1 MYQILTYICS
11 NQNPTAM
18 IKILDE
24 QNSILTR
31 YVAQMRDAQIQQDP
45 MRFRSNLERV
55 GEIIGYEISK
65 TLNYKQHTVI
75 TPLGE
80 AEVMMPDD
88 QIVVA
93 SILRAGIPMHN
104 GLLNIFDDAS
114 NAFVSAY
121 RKWSKDGTMK
131 IVVDHVTTPDLEGK
145 VLIIADPMLASG
157 VSIEHSYFEL
167 IAKGGVPAHT
177 HLATVISSA
186 DGIEY
191 IRQRLP
197 MEHITLWTASV
208 DQEMTVKSYIVPGIG
223 DTGDLAYG
231 KKL

>member
-1 MYQILTYICS
+1 
-11 NQNPTAM
+11 M

-31 YVAQMRDAQIQQDP
+31 YVAQMRDAEVQQDP

-167 IAKGGVPAHT
+167 ISKGGVPAHT
-177 HLATVISSA
+177 HLATVISSV